1 MLLFVELP
9 RNLKT
14 VLNLGTSFTPTR
26 WFAIVKR
33 MCGVVGI
40 IGPEEAAK
48 EVFLG
53 LFTLQHRGQDAAG
66 ILSYDEGEGPGF
78 HLFKENGLVESV
90 FNEEIVNRLPGRM
103 SIGHT
108 RYSTVGPSGSSHDIQ
123 PFVLNYPY
131 GIGMAHNGNLVNYYE
146 LVEKLKRE
154 RRRMPLTNS
163 DLEVLQNLFAEAL
176 LDATGAGNE
185 QKIRFEHLEKAVN
198 TVMKQASGGYSVVS
212 MIAGQGMFAFRD
224 PKGIRPLILGV
235 RETMVKDASG
245 SLVKKPAYCV
255 ASEMILLSFLGYEV
269 VGDLKAGELIFIDL
283 DGKLERKVLP
293 MAQSP
298 TPCMFE
304 WVYFAGAESVL
315 EGRPVYNTR
324 LALGKGLAQKVKE
337 IIDEGGISPDIVVP
351 VPETSRI
358 AAIALAEEL
367 KLPYREVL
375 IKNRY
380 IQRSFI
386 LNTPEK
392 RTKAVD
398 LKLNPVKSEIV
409 GKNVLLVDD
418 SIVRGTTSKRLVD
431 LVRRAGAKEVYF
443 VSTCSP
449 IRHPCYYGIDFPN
462 PEELIATGRDE
473 GQISNALNADRVI
486 YLDQP
491 SLKKAIGLPDL
502 CMACLDGKYPTDISA
517 GLAFREKRKGQR
529 VK

>member
-1 MLLFVELP
+1 
-9 RNLKT
+9 
-14 VLNLGTSFTPTR
+14 
-26 WFAIVKR
+26 

-66 ILSYDEGEGPGF
+66 ILSFDEREGPGF
-78 HLFKENGLVESV
+78 HLFKDNGLVESV

-103 SIGHT
+103 AIGHT
-108 RYSTVGPSGSSHDIQ
+108 RYSTVGNSDNKHDIQ
-123 PFVLNYPY
+123 PLVLNYPY

-146 LVEKLKRE
+146 LVERLKTE
-154 RRRMPLTNS
+154 RHRMPLTNN
-163 DLEVLQNLFAEAL
+163 DLEVIQNLFAEAL
-176 LDATGAGNE
+176 LESGAGD
-185 QKIRFEHLEKAVN
+185 KIRFEQLERAVGKVMEKAL
-198 TVMKQASGGYSVVS
+198 GGYSVVS
-212 MIAGQGMFAFRD
+212 IIAGQGMFAFRD
-224 PKGIRPLILGV
+224 PKGIRPLILGR
-235 RETMVKDASG
+235 REAMVKAPDG
-245 SLVKKPAYCV
+245 SLVKKAAYCV
-255 ASEMILLSFLGYEV
+255 SSEMILLSFLGYEV
-269 VGDLKAGELIFIDL
+269 VGDLKAGELVFVDMAGNL
-283 DGKLERKVLP
+283 QRKVLP
-293 MAQSP
+293 QAQEP

-304 WVYFAGAESVL
+304 WVYFAGAESIL
-315 EGRPVYNTR
+315 EGKPVYNAR
-324 LALGKGLAQKVKE
+324 LALGKGLAQKIKPYVA
-337 IIDEGGISPDIVVP
+337 DGRMRPDIVVP

-358 AAIALAEEL
+358 AAISLAEEL
-367 KLPYREVL
+367 DLPYREVL

-398 LKLNPVKSEIV
+398 LKLNPVTSEIK

-462 PEELIATGRDE
+462 PAELIATGRDE
-473 GQISNALNADRVI
+473 KDIAQALNADQVI
-486 YLDQP
+486 YLDQE
-491 SLKKAIGLPDL
+491 SLKEAIGLKSL

-517 GLAFREKRKGQR
+517 GLAFQERRKGQR
-529 VK
+529 K

>member
-1 MLLFVELP
+1 
-9 RNLKT
+9 
-14 VLNLGTSFTPTR
+14 
-26 WFAIVKR
+26 

-66 ILSYDEGEGPGF
+66 ILSYSDGEGPGF
-78 HLFKENGLVESV
+78 HLYKENGLVEAV

-103 SIGHT
+103 AVGHT
-108 RYSTVGPSGSSHDIQ
+108 RYSTVGRSDNTRDIQ
-123 PFVLNYPY
+123 PLVLNYPY

-146 LVEKLKRE
+146 LVEKLRRE
-154 RRRMPLTNS
+154 RSRMPLTNN
-163 DLEVLQNLFAEAL
+163 DLEVLENLFADAL
-176 LDATGAGNE
+176 LEQGAGNE
-185 QKIRFEHLEKAVN
+185 KKLRFDQIQNAVN
-198 TVMKQASGGYSVVS
+198 KVMHEATGGYSVVA
-212 MIAGQGMFAFRD
+212 MVAGQGMFAFRD
-224 PKGIRPLILGV
+224 PKGIRPLILGR
-235 RETMVKDASG
+235 RETMVKDATG
-245 SLVKKPAYCV
+245 ALVKKDAYCV
-255 ASEMILLSFLGYEV
+255 TSESILLSFLGYEI
-269 VGDLKAGELIFIDL
+269 VGDLKAGELVFIDN
-283 DGKLERKVLP
+283 DGNMERKVLP
-293 MAQSP
+293 NAKVG

-315 EGRPVYNTR
+315 EERPVYNAR
-324 LALGKGLAQKVKE
+324 LALGKGLGRKVRPLIESGEMK
-337 IIDEGGISPDIVVP
+337 PDIVVP

-358 AAIALAEEL
+358 AAIAMAEEL
-367 KLPYREVL
+367 NLPYREVL

-392 RTKAVD
+392 RAKAVD
-398 LKLNPVKSEIV
+398 LKLNPVKSEIE

-449 IRHPCYYGIDFPN
+449 IRHPCYYGVDFPS

-473 GQISNALNADRVI
+473 PQIAQALNADKVI
-486 YLDQP
+486 YLDQEAIRE
-491 SLKKAIGLPDL
+491 AIGLPSM
-502 CMACLDGKYPTDISA
+502 CMACLDGKYPTDVSA

-529 VK
+529 TL

>member
-1 MLLFVELP
+1 
-9 RNLKT
+9 
-14 VLNLGTSFTPTR
+14 
-26 WFAIVKR
+26 
-33 MCGVVGI
+33 MCGVVGV

-78 HLFKENGLVESV
+78 HLFKDNGLVESV

-103 SIGHT
+103 AIGHT
-108 RYSTVGPSGSSHDIQ
+108 RYSTVGNSDNKHDIQ
-123 PFVLNYPY
+123 PLVLNYPY

-146 LVEKLKRE
+146 LVEKLKHE
-154 RRRMPLTNS
+154 RRRMPITNN
-163 DLEVLQNLFAEAL
+163 DLEVIQNLFADAL
-176 LDATGAGNE
+176 LEGSNGSDE
-185 QKIRFEHLEKAVN
+185 KIRFEQLEKAVN
-198 TVMKQASGGYSVVS
+198 TVMKQAVGGYSVVS
-212 MIAGQGMFAFRD
+212 IVAGQGMFAFRD
-224 PKGIRPLILGV
+224 PKGIRPLILGR
-235 RETMVKDASG
+235 RETMVRDATG

-255 ASEMILLSFLGYEV
+255 TSEMILLSFLGYEV
-269 VGDLKAGELIFIDL
+269 VGDLAAGELVFVDL
-283 DGKLERKVLP
+283 DGNIQRKVLP
-293 MAQSP
+293 CAETP

-304 WVYFAGAESVL
+304 WVYFAGAESIL
-315 EGRPVYNTR
+315 EGKPVYNAR
-324 LALGKGLAQKVKE
+324 LALGKGLAQKVKPFM
-337 IIDEGGISPDIVVP
+337 DSGVMKPDIVVP

-367 KLPYREVL
+367 NLPYREVL

-398 LKLNPVKSEIV
+398 LKLNPVTSEIK

-449 IRHPCYYGIDFPN
+449 IRHPCYYGIDFPSTD
-462 PEELIATGRDE
+462 ELIATGRDE
-473 GQISNALNADRVI
+473 AQIASALNADQVL
-486 YLDQP
+486 YLDQE
-491 SLKKAIGLPDL
+491 SLREAIGLRSL

>member
-1 MLLFVELP
+1 
-9 RNLKT
+9 
-14 VLNLGTSFTPTR
+14 
-26 WFAIVKR
+26 

-66 ILSYDEGEGPGF
+66 ILSYAEGEGPGF
-78 HLFKENGLVESV
+78 HLYKENGLVEGV

-103 SIGHT
+103 AIGHT
-108 RYSTVGPSGSSHDIQ
+108 RYSTVGKSDNTHDIQ
-123 PFVLNYPY
+123 PLVLNYPY
-131 GIGMAHNGNLVNYYE
+131 GIGMAHNGNLVNYHQ
-146 LVEKLKRE
+146 LVERLRRE
-154 RRRMPLTNS
+154 KHRMPLTNN
-163 DLEVLQNLFAEAL
+163 DLEVIQNLFADAL
-176 LDATGAGNE
+176 IETAGGIE
-185 QKIRFEHLEKAVN
+185 DKIRFEHLERAV
-198 TVMKQASGGYSVVS
+198 TKVTKDVIGGYSVVA

-224 PKGIRPLILGV
+224 PKGIRPLILGR
-235 RETMVKDASG
+235 RETMVKSADG
-245 SLVKKPAYCV
+245 SMIKKPAYCV
-255 ASEMILLSFLGYEV
+255 SSELILLSFLGYEP
-269 VGDLKAGELIFIDL
+269 VGDLAAGELIFVDL
-283 DGKLERKVLP
+283 EGNLQRKVLP
-293 MAQSP
+293 TAQQS

-315 EGRPVYNTR
+315 EGKPVYTAR
-324 LALGKGLAQKVKE
+324 LELGKGLARKIKTEMQN
-337 IIDEGGISPDIVVP
+337 GSMRPDIVVP

-358 AAIALAEEL
+358 AAIALAEEIGV
-367 KLPYREVL
+367 PYREVL

-398 LKLNPVKSEIV
+398 LKLNPVKSEIE

-443 VSTCSP
+443 VSTCAP

-473 GQISNALNADRVI
+473 KQIAQALSADRVI
-486 YLDQP
+486 YLDQAGV
-491 SLKKAIGLPDL
+491 KEAIGLKSL
-502 CMACLDGKYPTDISA
+502 CMACLDGNYPTDVSA
-517 GLAFREKRKGQR
+517 GRAFLEKRKGDLR
-529 VK
+529 K

>member
-1 MLLFVELP
+1 
-9 RNLKT
+9 
-14 VLNLGTSFTPTR
+14 
-26 WFAIVKR
+26 
-33 MCGVVGI
+33 MCGVVGV

-66 ILSYDEGEGPGF
+66 ILSYSEGEGPGF
-78 HLFKENGLVESV
+78 HLFKNNGLVESV

-103 SIGHT
+103 AIGHT
-108 RYSTVGPSGSSHDIQ
+108 RYSTVGKVGDTSNVQ
-123 PFVLNYPY
+123 PLVLNYPY

-146 LVEKLKRE
+146 LVEKLRRE
-154 RRRMPLTNS
+154 RHRMPLTNS
-163 DLEVLQNLFAEAL
+163 DLEVIENLFA
-176 LDATGAGNE
+176 DAILAESDNAASPE
-185 QKIRFEHLEKAVN
+185 NLRFDQLERAV
-198 TVMKQASGGYSVVS
+198 TSVMKSAVGGYSVVA

-224 PKGIRPLILGV
+224 PKGIRPLILGR

-245 SLVKKPAYCV
+245 SLVKKNAYCV
-255 ASEMILLSFLGYEV
+255 ASELILLSFLGYEA
-269 VGDLKAGELIFIDL
+269 VGDLQAGELIFVDMNGNL
-283 DGKLERKVLP
+283 QRKVLP
-293 MAQSP
+293 SAQAP

-315 EGRPVYNTR
+315 EGKPVYNAR
-324 LALGKGLAQKVKE
+324 LNLGAGLAHKIKPLIESGVMK
-337 IIDEGGISPDIVVP
+337 PDIVVP

-358 AAIALAEEL
+358 AAISMAEEL

-392 RTKAVD
+392 RAKAVD
-398 LKLNPVKSEIV
+398 LKLNPVKSEIE

-449 IRHPCYYGIDFPN
+449 IRHPCYYGIDFPST
-462 PEELIATGRDE
+462 EELIATGRDE
-473 GQISNALNADRVI
+473 AQIAQTLNADKVI
-486 YLDQP
+486 YLDQG
-491 SLKKAIGLPDL
+491 SIRDAIGLQSL
-502 CMACLDGKYPTDISA
+502 CMACLDGKYPTDVSA
-517 GLAFREKRKGQR
+517 GIAFRDKRKGHR
-529 VK
+529 V

>member
-1 MLLFVELP
+1 
-9 RNLKT
+9 
-14 VLNLGTSFTPTR
+14 
-26 WFAIVKR
+26 

-40 IGPEEAAK
+40 IGPDEAAK

-66 ILSYDEGEGPGF
+66 ILSYSEGEGPGF
-78 HLFKENGLVESV
+78 HLYKDNGLVESV

-103 SIGHT
+103 ALGHT
-108 RYSTVGPSGSSHDIQ
+108 RYSTVGKSDSKAEVQ
-123 PFVLNYPY
+123 PLVLNYPY
-131 GIGMAHNGNLVNYYE
+131 GIGMAHNGNLVNYYP
-146 LVEKLKRE
+146 LVEKLRKE
-154 RRRMPLTNS
+154 RHRMPLTNS
-163 DLEVLQNLFAEAL
+163 DLEVIENLFADAL
-176 LDATGAGNE
+176 LDAGAGMEEKLGFE
-185 QKIRFEHLEKAVN
+185 QLERAVSK
-198 TVMKQASGGYSVVS
+198 VMKDAVGGYSVIS

-224 PKGIRPLILGV
+224 PKGIRPLILGK

-245 SLVKKPAYCV
+245 SLVKKDAYCLS
-255 ASEMILLSFLGYEV
+255 SEMILLSFLGYEV
-269 VGDLKAGELIFIDL
+269 VGDLQAGELVFVDL
-283 DGKLERKVLP
+283 EGKIQRKVLP
-293 MAQSP
+293 LAQTP

-315 EGRPVYNTR
+315 EGKPVYNAR
-324 LALGKGLAQKVKE
+324 LSLGKGLAHKVKE
-337 IIDEGGISPDIVVP
+337 AVARGEMKPDIVVP

-358 AAIALAEEL
+358 AAIALAEEIGV
-367 KLPYREVL
+367 PYREVL

-398 LKLNPVKSEIV
+398 LKLNPVKSEIA

-449 IRHPCYYGIDFPN
+449 IRHPCYYGIDFPST
-462 PEELIATGRDE
+462 EELIATGRTE
-473 GQISNALNADRVI
+473 TQIADALNADRVI
-486 YLDQP
+486 YLDQE
-491 SLKKAIGLPDL
+491 SIREAIGLQSM

-517 GLAFREKRKGQR
+517 GVAFRERRQGERK
-529 VK
+529 K

>member
-1 MLLFVELP
+1 
-9 RNLKT
+9 
-14 VLNLGTSFTPTR
+14 
-26 WFAIVKR
+26 

-66 ILSYDEGEGPGF
+66 ILSYNEGEGPGF
-78 HLFKENGLVESV
+78 HLYKDNGLVEAV

-103 SIGHT
+103 AIGHT
-108 RYSTVGPSGSSHDIQ
+108 RYSTVGKSGSTADVQ
-123 PFVLNYPY
+123 PLVLNYPY

-146 LVEKLKRE
+146 LVEKLRTDKH
-154 RRRMPLTNS
+154 RMPLTTT
-163 DLEVLQNLFAEAL
+163 DLEVLENLFADAL
-176 LDATGAGNE
+176 LDLGASAKE
-185 QKIRFEHLEKAVN
+185 KLRFDQLEEAVRS
-198 TVMKQASGGYSVVS
+198 VMQQSVGGYSVVP
-212 MIAGQGMFAFRD
+212 MIAGQGMLAYRD
-224 PKGIRPLILGV
+224 PKGIRPLVLGR
-235 RETMVKDASG
+235 RETMVKDAFG
-245 SLVKKPAYCV
+245 SLTKKPAYCLT
-255 ASEMILLSFLGYEV
+255 SESCLLNFLGYEV
-269 VGDLKAGELIFIDL
+269 VGDLKAGELVFVDL
-283 DGKLERKVLP
+283 NGKMERKVLSL
-293 MAQSP
+293 AQEA

-304 WVYFAGAESVL
+304 WVYFAGAESIL
-315 EGRPVYNTR
+315 ESKPVYTAR
-324 LALGKGLAQKVKE
+324 LNLGKGLAHKVRKHME
-337 IIDEGGISPDIVVP
+337 RGEMQPDIVVP

-367 KLPYREVL
+367 GLPYREVL

-398 LKLNPVKSEIV
+398 LKLNPVRSEIA
-409 GKNVLLVDD
+409 GKRVLLVDD

-449 IRHPCYYGIDFPN
+449 IRYPCYYGIDFPST
-462 PEELIATGRDE
+462 EELIATGRDE
-473 GQISNALNADRVI
+473 SQIAQTLNADRVI
-486 YLDQP
+486 YLDQE
-491 SLKKAIGLPDL
+491 SIREAIGLKSM

-517 GLAFREKRKGQR
+517 GLAFRDKRRGDRK
-529 VK
+529 K

>member
-1 MLLFVELP
+1 
-9 RNLKT
+9 
-14 VLNLGTSFTPTR
+14 
-26 WFAIVKR
+26 

-66 ILSYDEGEGPGF
+66 ILSFAEGEGPGF
-78 HLFKENGLVESV
+78 HLYKDNGLVEGV

-103 SIGHT
+103 AIGHT
-108 RYSTVGPSGSSHDIQ
+108 RYSTVGKTGDTQNVQ
-123 PFVLNYPY
+123 PLVLNYPY
-131 GIGMAHNGNLVNYYE
+131 GIGMAHNGNLVNYHQ
-146 LVEKLKRE
+146 LVEKLRRE
-154 RRRMPLTNS
+154 RHRMPLTNS
-163 DLEVLQNLFAEAL
+163 DLEVIQNLFADSLLEA
-176 LDATGAGNE
+176 GGGME
-185 QKIRFEHLEKAVN
+185 EKMRFDHLEQAV
-198 TVMKQASGGYSVVS
+198 TKITKDVIGGYSVVS

-224 PKGIRPLILGV
+224 PKGIRPLILGR
-235 RETMVKDASG
+235 RETMVKGPDGAM
-245 SLVKKPAYCV
+245 VKKPAYCV
-255 ASEMILLSFLGYEV
+255 TSELILLSFLGYEV
-269 VGDLKAGELIFIDL
+269 VGDLAAGELVFVDL
-283 DGKLERKVLP
+283 DGNIQRKVLST
-293 MAQSP
+293 AQEP

-315 EGRPVYNTR
+315 EGKPVYNAR
-324 LALGKGLAQKVKE
+324 LELGKGLARKIKSEVASGAMK
-337 IIDEGGISPDIVVP
+337 PDIVVP

-367 KLPYREVL
+367 GVPYREVL

-398 LKLNPVKSEIV
+398 LKLNPVKSEIE

-443 VSTCSP
+443 VSTCAP
-449 IRHPCYYGIDFPN
+449 IRHPCFYGIDFPN

-473 GQISNALNADRVI
+473 KQIAQALNADRVV
-486 YLDQP
+486 YLDQQGV
-491 SLKKAIGLPDL
+491 KEAIGLKSL
-502 CMACLDGKYPTDISA
+502 CMACLDGKYPTDVSA
-517 GLAFREKRKGQR
+517 GRAFMERRNEDRRK
-529 VK
+529 

>member
-1 MLLFVELP
+1 
-9 RNLKT
+9 
-14 VLNLGTSFTPTR
+14 
-26 WFAIVKR
+26 

-66 ILSYDEGEGPGF
+66 ILSFSEGEGPGF
-78 HLFKENGLVESV
+78 HLFKDNGLVESV
-90 FNEEIVNRLPGRM
+90 FNEEILNRLPGRM
-103 SIGHT
+103 ALGHT
-108 RYSTVGPSGSSHDIQ
+108 RYSTVGKSDNKSDIQ
-123 PFVLNYPY
+123 PLVLNYPY
-131 GIGMAHNGNLVNYYE
+131 GIGMAHNGNLVNYYP
-146 LVEKLKRE
+146 LVEKLRKE
-154 RRRMPLTNS
+154 RHRMPLTNN
-163 DLEVLQNLFAEAL
+163 DIEVIENLFADAL
-176 LDATGAGNE
+176 LDEGANIE
-185 QKIRFEHLEKAVN
+185 SKLSFALLEKAV
-198 TVMKQASGGYSVVS
+198 TKVMKEAVGGYSVVS

-224 PKGIRPLILGV
+224 PKGIRPLILGK

-245 SLVKKPAYCV
+245 SLVKKDAYCV

-269 VGDLKAGELIFIDL
+269 VGDLKAGELIFVN
-283 DGKLERKVLP
+283 LEGQLQRKVLSL
-293 MAQSP
+293 AQTP

-304 WVYFAGAESVL
+304 WVYFAGAESIL
-315 EGRPVYNTR
+315 EEKPVYTAR
-324 LALGKGLAQKVKE
+324 LELGKGLAHKIKE
-337 IIDEGGISPDIVVP
+337 SIARGEMKPDIVVP

-358 AAIALAEEL
+358 AAIALAEEIGV
-367 KLPYREVL
+367 PYREVL

-398 LKLNPVKSEIV
+398 LKLNPVKSEIK

-449 IRHPCYYGIDFPN
+449 IRHPCYYGIDFPST
-462 PEELIATGRDE
+462 EELIATGRSE
-473 GQISNALNADRVI
+473 SQIAEALNADRVI
-486 YLDQP
+486 YLDQE
-491 SLKKAIGLPDL
+491 SIREAIGLKSM
-502 CMACLDGKYPTDISA
+502 CMACLDGKYPTDVTA
-517 GLAFREKRKGQR
+517 GIAFRERRTGERK
-529 VK
+529 K

>member
-1 MLLFVELP
+1 
-9 RNLKT
+9 
-14 VLNLGTSFTPTR
+14 
-26 WFAIVKR
+26 

-66 ILSYDEGEGPGF
+66 ILSYHEGEGPGF
-78 HLFKENGLVESV
+78 HLYKDNGLVEAV

-103 SIGHT
+103 AIGHT
-108 RYSTVGPSGSSHDIQ
+108 RYSTVGKSGSIADVQ
-123 PFVLNYPY
+123 PLVLNYPY

-146 LVEKLKRE
+146 LVEKLRHEKH
-154 RRRMPLTNS
+154 RMPLTTT
-163 DLEVLQNLFAEAL
+163 DLEVLENLFADAL
-176 LDATGAGNE
+176 IELGASAREKLRFDQLE
-185 QKIRFEHLEKAVN
+185 QAVSG
-198 TVMKQASGGYSVVS
+198 VMKQSVGGYSVIT
-212 MIAGQGMFAFRD
+212 MIAGQGMLAYRD
-224 PKGIRPLILGV
+224 PKGIRPLILGQ

-245 SLVKKPAYCV
+245 SLTKKPAYCIT
-255 ASEMILLSFLGYEV
+255 SESCLLNFLGYEV
-269 VGDLKAGELIFIDL
+269 VGDLKPGELVFVDL
-283 DGKLERKVLP
+283 EGRIERKVLSSQEP
-293 MAQSP
+293 A
-298 TPCMFE
+298 PCMFE

-315 EGRPVYNTR
+315 ETKPVYTAR
-324 LALGKGLAQKVKE
+324 LNLGKGLARKVRQHIE
-337 IIDEGGISPDIVVP
+337 RGEMQPDIVVP

-367 KLPYREVL
+367 DIPYREVL

-398 LKLNPVKSEIV
+398 LKLNPVRSEIA
-409 GKNVLLVDD
+409 GKRVLLVDD

-449 IRHPCYYGIDFPN
+449 IRHPCYYGIDFPST
-462 PEELIATGRDE
+462 EELIATGRDE
-473 GQISNALNADRVI
+473 SQIASALNADRVI
-486 YLDQP
+486 YLDQEAIRE
-491 SLKKAIGLPDL
+491 AIGLKSM
-502 CMACLDGKYPTDISA
+502 CMACLDGKYPTDVSA
-517 GLAFREKRKGQR
+517 GVAFREKRKGDR
-529 VK
+529 KK

>member
-1 MLLFVELP
+1 
-9 RNLKT
+9 
-14 VLNLGTSFTPTR
+14 
-26 WFAIVKR
+26 
-33 MCGVVGI
+33 MCGIVGI

-66 ILSYDEGEGPGF
+66 ILSYAEGEGPGF
-78 HLFKENGLVESV
+78 HLHKDNGLVEAV

-103 SIGHT
+103 AIGHT
-108 RYSTVGPSGSSHDIQ
+108 RYSTVGKSDNKHDIQ
-123 PFVLNYPY
+123 PLVLNYPY

-146 LVEKLKRE
+146 LVQKLRHE
-154 RRRMPLTNS
+154 RQRMPLTNN
-163 DLEVLQNLFAEAL
+163 DLEVIENLLADAL
-176 LDATGAGNE
+176 LKVTGGTAGKLTFP
-185 QKIRFEHLEKAVN
+185 QLEAAVSSVMSE
-198 TVMKQASGGYSVVS
+198 TVGGYSVVT
-212 MIAGQGMFAFRD
+212 MIAGQGLLAFRD
-224 PKGIRPLILGV
+224 PKGIRPLILGR
-235 RETMVKDASG
+235 RETMVKEANG

-255 ASEMILLSFLGYEV
+255 TSELILLDFLGYER
-269 VGDLKAGELIFIDL
+269 VGDLKAGEMIFVDME
-283 DGKLERKVLP
+283 GRLERKVLP
-293 MAQSP
+293 LAQEA

-315 EGRPVYNTR
+315 EGKPVYTAR
-324 LALGKGLAQKVKE
+324 LQLGKGLAHKVRQHMEKGE
-337 IIDEGGISPDIVVP
+337 MQPDLVVP

-367 KLPYREVL
+367 GLPYREVL

-392 RTKAVD
+392 RAKAVD
-398 LKLNPVKSEIV
+398 LKLNPVRSEIA
-409 GKNVLLVDD
+409 GKKVLLVDD

-449 IRHPCYYGIDFPN
+449 IRHPCYYGIDFPS

-473 GQISNALNADRVI
+473 SQIAEALNADRVI
-486 YLDQP
+486 YLDQN
-491 SLKKAIGLPDL
+491 SIREAIGLKSL
-502 CMACLDGKYPTDISA
+502 CMACLDGKYPTDVSA
-517 GLAFREKRKGQR
+517 GIAFREKRKGER
-529 VK
+529 RK

>member
-1 MLLFVELP
+1 
-9 RNLKT
+9 
-14 VLNLGTSFTPTR
+14 
-26 WFAIVKR
+26 

-66 ILSYDEGEGPGF
+66 ILSFSEGEGPGF
-78 HLFKENGLVESV
+78 HLFKDNGLVESV
-90 FNEEIVNRLPGRM
+90 FNEEILNRLPGRM
-103 SIGHT
+103 ALGHT
-108 RYSTVGPSGSSHDIQ
+108 RYSTVGKSDNKSDIQ
-123 PFVLNYPY
+123 PLVLNYPY
-131 GIGMAHNGNLVNYYE
+131 GIGMAHNGNLVNYYP
-146 LVEKLKRE
+146 LVEKLRKE
-154 RRRMPLTNS
+154 RHRMPLTNN
-163 DLEVLQNLFAEAL
+163 DIEVIENLFADAL
-176 LDATGAGNE
+176 LDEGANIE
-185 QKIRFEHLEKAVN
+185 SKLSFALLEKAV
-198 TVMKQASGGYSVVS
+198 TKVMKEAVGGYSVVS

-224 PKGIRPLILGV
+224 PKGIRPLILGK

-245 SLVKKPAYCV
+245 SLVKKDAYCV

-269 VGDLKAGELIFIDL
+269 VGDLKAGELIFVN
-283 DGKLERKVLP
+283 LEGQLQRKILP
-293 MAQSP
+293 LAQTP

-304 WVYFAGAESVL
+304 WVYFAGAESIL
-315 EGRPVYNTR
+315 EEKPVYTAR
-324 LALGKGLAQKVKE
+324 LELGKGLAHKIKE
-337 IIDEGGISPDIVVP
+337 SIARGEMKPDIVVP

-358 AAIALAEEL
+358 AAIALAEEIGV
-367 KLPYREVL
+367 PYREVL

-398 LKLNPVKSEIV
+398 LKLNPVKSEIK

-449 IRHPCYYGIDFPN
+449 IRHPCYYGIDFPST
-462 PEELIATGRDE
+462 EELIATGRTE
-473 GQISNALNADRVI
+473 SQIAEALNADRVI
-486 YLDQP
+486 YLDQE
-491 SLKKAIGLPDL
+491 SIREAIGLKSM
-502 CMACLDGKYPTDISA
+502 CMACLDGKYPTDVTA
-517 GLAFREKRKGQR
+517 GIAFRERRTGERK
-529 VK
+529 K

>member
-1 MLLFVELP
+1 
-9 RNLKT
+9 
-14 VLNLGTSFTPTR
+14 
-26 WFAIVKR
+26 

-66 ILSYDEGEGPGF
+66 ILSYNEGEGPGF
-78 HLFKENGLVESV
+78 HLYKDNGLVEAV

-103 SIGHT
+103 AIGHT
-108 RYSTVGPSGSSHDIQ
+108 RYSTVGKSGSTADVQ
-123 PFVLNYPY
+123 PLVLNYPY

-146 LVEKLKRE
+146 LVEKLRHDKH
-154 RRRMPLTNS
+154 RMPLTTT
-163 DLEVLQNLFAEAL
+163 DLEVLENLFSDAL
-176 LDATGAGNE
+176 LDLGAGAKE
-185 QKIRFEHLEKAVN
+185 KLRFDQLEEAVN
-198 TVMKQASGGYSVVS
+198 GVMKQSVGGYSVVT
-212 MIAGQGMFAFRD
+212 MIAGQGLLAFRD
-224 PKGIRPLILGV
+224 PKGIRPLILGR

-255 ASEMILLSFLGYEV
+255 TSESSLLNFLGYEV
-269 VGDLKAGELIFIDL
+269 LGDLQAGELLFVDL
-283 DGKLERKVLP
+283 DGKMERKVLP
-293 MAQSP
+293 LAETP

-315 EGRPVYNTR
+315 EGKPVYNAR
-324 LALGKGLAQKVKE
+324 LNLGKGLARK
-337 IIDEGGISPDIVVP
+337 IRPFIDRGEMQPDIVVP

-358 AAIALAEEL
+358 AAIALAEEIGI
-367 KLPYREVL
+367 PYREVL

-398 LKLNPVKSEIV
+398 LKLNPVRSEIA
-409 GKNVLLVDD
+409 GKKVLLVDD

-449 IRHPCYYGIDFPN
+449 IRHPCFYGIDFPST
-462 PEELIATGRDE
+462 EELIATGRDE
-473 GQISNALNADRVI
+473 SQIAGALNADKVI
-486 YLDQP
+486 YLDQEAIRE
-491 SLKKAIGLPDL
+491 AIGLKSM

-517 GLAFREKRKGQR
+517 GIAFREKRKGDR
-529 VK
+529 KK

>member
-1 MLLFVELP
+1 
-9 RNLKT
+9 
-14 VLNLGTSFTPTR
+14 
-26 WFAIVKR
+26 

-66 ILSYDEGEGPGF
+66 ILSYNEGEGPGF
-78 HLFKENGLVESV
+78 HLYKDNGLVESV

-103 SIGHT
+103 AIGHT
-108 RYSTVGPSGSSHDIQ
+108 RYSTVGKSGDTRDIQ
-123 PFVLNYPY
+123 PLVLNYPY
-131 GIGMAHNGNLVNYYE
+131 GIGMAHNGNLVNYYP
-146 LVEKLKRE
+146 LVEKLRRE
-154 RRRMPLTNS
+154 RHRMPLTNS
-163 DLEVLQNLFAEAL
+163 DLEVIQNLFADAL
-176 LDATGAGNE
+176 LEAGGGIDE
-185 QKIRFEHLEKAVN
+185 KLSFAQLETAVN
-198 TVMKQASGGYSVVS
+198 SVMKSAIGGYSVVS

-224 PKGIRPLILGV
+224 PKGIRPLILGKREAMV
-235 RETMVKDASG
+235 RDATG
-245 SLVKKPAYCV
+245 ALVKKDAYCV
-255 ASEMILLSFLGYEV
+255 TSEMVLLNFLGYEPI
-269 VGDLKAGELIFIDL
+269 GDLQAGELIFVDL
-283 DGKLERKVLP
+283 EGKLERKVLP
-293 MAQSP
+293 LAQTP

-315 EGRPVYNTR
+315 EGKPVYNAR
-324 LALGKGLAQKVKE
+324 LELGKGLARK
-337 IIDEGGISPDIVVP
+337 IRSHIDRGEMKPDIVVP

-367 KLPYREVL
+367 GLPYREVL

-392 RTKAVD
+392 RAKAVD
-398 LKLNPVKSEIV
+398 LKLNPVRSEIE

-443 VSTCSP
+443 VSTCAP
-449 IRHPCYYGIDFPN
+449 IRNPCYYGIDFPST
-462 PEELIATGRDE
+462 EELIATGRDE
-473 GQISNALNADRVI
+473 KQIAEALNADQVI
-486 YLDQP
+486 YLDQER
-491 SLKKAIGLPDL
+491 LREAIGLKSL

-517 GLAFREKRKGQR
+517 GLSFRERRVGERRK
-529 VK
+529 

>member
-1 MLLFVELP
+1 
-9 RNLKT
+9 
-14 VLNLGTSFTPTR
+14 
-26 WFAIVKR
+26 

-66 ILSYDEGEGPGF
+66 ILSYSDGEGPGF
-78 HLFKENGLVESV
+78 HLYKENGLVEKV

-103 SIGHT
+103 AVGHT
-108 RYSTVGPSGSSHDIQ
+108 RYSTVGRSDNTRDIQ
-123 PFVLNYPY
+123 PLVLNYPY

-146 LVEKLKRE
+146 LVEKLRRE
-154 RRRMPLTNS
+154 RSRMPLTNN
-163 DLEVLQNLFAEAL
+163 DLEVLENLFADAL
-176 LDATGAGNE
+176 LEQGAGNE
-185 QKIRFEHLEKAVN
+185 EKLRFEHIENAVSH
-198 TVMKQASGGYSVVS
+198 VMKEATGGYSVVA
-212 MIAGQGMFAFRD
+212 MVAGQGMFAFRD
-224 PKGIRPLILGV
+224 PKGIRPLILGR
-235 RETMVKDASG
+235 RETMVKDKTGA
-245 SLVKKPAYCV
+245 LVKKDAYCV
-255 ASEMILLSFLGYEV
+255 TSESILLSFLGYEI
-269 VGDLKAGELIFIDL
+269 VGDLKAGELVFVDN
-283 DGKLERKVLP
+283 DGNMQRKLLPLAKV
-293 MAQSP
+293 P

-315 EGRPVYNTR
+315 EDRPVYNAR
-324 LALGKGLAQKVKE
+324 LALGKGLGKKIRHLLDSGE
-337 IIDEGGISPDIVVP
+337 MKPDIVVP

-358 AAIALAEEL
+358 AAIAMAEEL
-367 KLPYREVL
+367 GLPYREVL

-392 RTKAVD
+392 RAKAVD
-398 LKLNPVKSEIV
+398 LKLNPVKSEIE

-449 IRHPCYYGIDFPN
+449 IRHPCYYGVDFPS

-473 GQISNALNADRVI
+473 DQIAQALNADKVI
-486 YLDQP
+486 YLDQEAIRE
-491 SLKKAIGLPDL
+491 AIGLPSM

-529 VK
+529 TV

>member
-1 MLLFVELP
+1 
-9 RNLKT
+9 
-14 VLNLGTSFTPTR
+14 
-26 WFAIVKR
+26 

-66 ILSYDEGEGPGF
+66 ILSFDEGEGPGF
-78 HLFKENGLVESV
+78 HLFKDNGLVERV

-103 SIGHT
+103 AIGHT
-108 RYSTVGPSGSSHDIQ
+108 RYSTVGNNDNNKSDIQ
-123 PFVLNYPY
+123 PLVLNYPY
-131 GIGMAHNGNLVNYYE
+131 GIGMAHNGNLVNYYD
-146 LVEKLKRE
+146 LVEKLKKE
-154 RRRMPLTNS
+154 RRRMPLTNN
-163 DLEVLQNLFAEAL
+163 DLEVIENLFAEAL
-176 LDATGAGNE
+176 LDDGAGTE
-185 QKIRFEHLEKAVN
+185 EKIRFEQLERAVN
-198 TVMKQASGGYSVVS
+198 TVMKQAVGGYSVVS

-224 PKGIRPLILGV
+224 PKGIRPLILGK
-235 RETMVKDASG
+235 RETMVKNKDG
-245 SLVKKPAYCV
+245 SLVKKDAYCV
-255 ASEMILLSFLGYEV
+255 TSEMILLSFLGYEV
-269 VGDLKAGELIFIDL
+269 VGDLQAGELIFVDL
-283 DGKLERKVLP
+283 DGKIQRKLLP
-293 MAQSP
+293 MASEP

-315 EGRPVYNTR
+315 EGKPVYTAR
-324 LALGKGLAQKVKE
+324 LNLGKGLAGKVKE
-337 IIDEGGISPDIVVP
+337 FIASGEMKPDIVVP

-358 AAIALAEEL
+358 AAISMAEEL
-367 KLPYREVL
+367 GLPYREVL

-398 LKLNPVKSEIV
+398 LKLNPVKSEIE

-449 IRHPCYYGIDFPN
+449 IRYPCYYGIDFPSTD
-462 PEELIATGRDE
+462 ELIATGRDE
-473 GQISNALNADRVI
+473 TQIAQVLNADKVI
-486 YLDQP
+486 YLEQEAIRE
-491 SLKKAIGLPDL
+491 AIGLKSM

-517 GLAFREKRKGQR
+517 GQAFREKRRGAKA
-529 VK
+529 K